1 MRGGIGWGSGRPPN
15 SGFRSSTGYV
25 GCDIFPFMLIRLSI
39 LLAASIAAPATAQQC
54 TAEAAVPATF
64 AEVTAVDSPLVPCVQ
79 MEGIAVGRLFV
90 ADGNARY
97 RLEPVRNNPSS
108 TGHILGF
115 YSDQSFDEPTRVRL
129 VGRIG
134 DCATAQ
140 AQARIRERET
150 NSIILLSGF
159 CHYFLGRTIH
169 TTTVEVLGRATLT
182 RPLPDQASA
191 TFGNLSPLAPG
202 DVRRRMEAAANR
214 LLGAVR
220 SGDRAAL
227 AAMHGGGPTGRRDPT
242 DVERVVGLLLDAP
255 DSPFASL
262 RTFEPTAVE
271 IFGWKPP
278 LWADDAWRG
287 EALRSGDSDAI
298 ACFSVRSDA
307 AFLWP
312 IDSKDADN
320 FPGRP
325 YACTRIHIGGTG
337 ADSPARYDT
346 DQAPV
351 GAVEP

>member
-1 MRGGIGWGSGRPPN
+1 
-15 SGFRSSTGYV
+15 
-25 GCDIFPFMLIRLSI
+25 MLLRFSI
-39 LLAASIAAPATAQQC
+39 LLLAAIAAPAAAQQC
-54 TAEAAVPATF
+54 TADAAVPATF
-64 AEVTAVDSPLVPCVQ
+64 ADVTATDAPLVPCVEI
-79 MEGIAVGRLFV
+79 EGIVIGRLFV
-90 ADGNARY
+90 ADSSARY

-129 VGRIG
+129 RGRIG

-140 AQARIRERET
+140 VQAERDARET

-159 CHYFLGRTIH
+159 CHYFSGRTIH
-169 TTTVEVLGRATLT
+169 TTAVDVLGPATLT

-202 DVRRRMEAAANR
+202 DVRTRMQAAADR
-214 LLGAVR
+214 LIGAVR

-227 AAMHGGGPTGRRDPT
+227 AAMHGGGPSGRRDPV
-242 DVERVVGLLLDAP
+242 DVERVVSLLLDAP

-262 RTFEPTAVE
+262 RIFEPTAVE

-287 EALRSGDSDAI
+287 ETLRSGDSDAI
-298 ACFSVRSDA
+298 ACFSVRADSGR
-307 AFLWP
+307 LWP

-320 FPGRP
+320 IPGRP